1 MPAEAKV
8 QRTSLYDAHVA
19 AGAKMIPF
27 AGWDMPVQ
35 YTSIIQEHQAVRKAA
50 GLFDISHMGEVR
62 VTGPD
67 AVSCLNF
74 ALSNEVARIPV
85 GGSQYDLLLNAQGGT
100 LDDLFVYRIGPE
112 EFLLVVNAS
121 QAEQDFGILS
131 ERQRGRVKLC
141 NESAQTAAVALQ
153 GPASATILNS
163 WLRQSSASRLGHH
176 AIAEFDS
183 PCGSI
188 WIARTGYTGED
199 GFEILLPNRHA
210 PDLWAGLLQAGASQG
225 LVPCGLGARDTLR
238 LESCYPLYGHELSPD
253 ISPLEA
259 GLRIFVDLGK
269 PDFVGRDALLRQ
281 QAAGVARHS
290 VALTGKPGQPPPR
303 AGYGVSANGKRIG
316 TVTSGSQSPLLQVG
330 IGLALVET
338 ASARIGNSVDIEI
351 RGKYVPMTIVKKPI
365 YRRTP

>member
-1 MPAEAKV
+1 MPADTRV

-67 AVSCLNF
+67 AVASLNF
-74 ALSNEVARIPV
+74 ALSNDVAQIPV
-85 GGSQYDLLLNAQGGT
+85 GGSQYNLLLNAQGGT

-121 QAEQDFGILS
+121 QAEQDFAILS
-131 ERQRGRVKLC
+131 ERQRGRAELH

-153 GPASATILNS
+153 GPASATILDA
-163 WLRQSSASRLGHH
+163 WLRQTAASHLGHH
-176 AIAEFDS
+176 AIGPSES
-183 PCGSI
+183 PCGPV

-199 GFEILLPNRHA
+199 GFEILLPNKHA
-210 PDLWAGLLQAGASQG
+210 ADLWTGLLQAGASHG
-225 LVPCGLGARDTLR
+225 LAPCGLGARDTLR

-259 GLRIFVDLGK
+259 GLQAFVDLNK

-281 QAAGVARHS
+281 KADGVTRRS

-303 AGYGVSANGKRIG
+303 AGYSVSTNGQRIG
-316 TVTSGSQSPLLQVG
+316 TVTSGSQSPLLQMG
-330 IGLALVET
+330 IGLALVE
-338 ASARIGNSVDIEI
+338 SARAQVGNSVDIEI